1 MQRRDQNWCVFF
13 FCISNNVI
21 WLIMLPEIIKF
32 RSNRIWIYFPY
43 NCYEGQKVDTILNG
57 GVVWTRPVYKSEINI
72 DGWAKLTGMV
82 ASDGL
87 WQPPPAW
94 GWLASIQPPPYRE
107 WVMTTSSD
115 WKPLQAKARNFH
127 FNQITHR
134 EISPQYKSIH
144 EIIIGVLGAKQAL
157 LIF

>member
-94 GWLASIQPPPYRE
+94 GCLAGLHTASTLSRVSDDHIFWLEAITSQSKKLSFQSDHPQGDLSSIQAHT
-107 WVMTTSSD
+107 WNNN
-115 WKPLQAKARNFH
+115 WC
-127 FNQITHR
+127 
-134 EISPQYKSIH
+134 
-144 EIIIGVLGAKQAL
+144 LGG
-157 LIF
+157 